1 MKNRKNSFLPV
12 LIIAI
17 VLFVT
22 TCGSVFALM
31 KTKTPVIENTI
42 ENPHKLIPYNETG
55 EITVKK
61 IWKDRQSE
69 YPTRRKLVS
78 TGTQNEYDVIRSEG
92 AVSEAGDPLNAE
104 NLNDLENR
112 IENGFT
118 DVNKSLGTS

>member
-1 MKNRKNSFLPV
+1 MSF
-12 LIIAI
+12 I
-17 VLFVT
+17 
-22 TCGSVFALM
+22 
-31 KTKTPVIENTI
+31 KR
-42 ENPHKLIPYNETG
+42 
-55 EITVKK
+55 

-118 DVNKSLGTS
+118 DVNKSLGTQVTYTIDGTTLTITTK